1 MSIKIYFGYKSLSKP
16 LGGANSFLRALNNLI
31 LKSNE
36 FEIVDN
42 IEKVPDIIL
51 LNQLN
56 KGGGTEQKYKIQDIL
71 NIKSLYPNCKIVTR
85 AVNLKSHSH
94 GLGVR
99 SFFKN
104 YNEDKNTIKLLN
116 MSDFVI
122 FQSNYQLNFFR
133 EKGFCSPLFKVI
145 HNGADDK
152 FLQIRRIKNNIY
164 KDINLISSTASP
176 RATKKH
182 DLILELSKIKNIKI
196 VHFGRWPDNL
206 SSNNIK
212 LMGVCNHEDICRA
225 LANSHG
231 FVHTA
236 IKDPCPNS
244 IFEALASGLPV
255 LYNDSLGSSKEIVK
269 DYGLPLDFS
278 NLKHSISS
286 FVKDYDKITAK
297 LKKKREIFSINF
309 SGQKYLDLFRL
320 LKD

>member
-31 LKSNE
+31 LKSND

-99 SFFKN
+99 TFFKN

-133 EKGFCSPLFKVI
+133 KKGFCSPFFKVI

-152 FLQIRRIKNNIY
+152 FLRITRAKKKIYNNI
-164 KDINLISSTASP
+164 KLISSTASP
-176 RATKKH
+176 RVTKKH
-182 DLILELSKIKNIKI
+182 DLILELSKIKNIEI
-196 VHFGRWPDNL
+196 THFGSWPKL
-206 SSNNIK
+206 PSNNIK
-212 LMGVCNHEDICRA
+212 LMGVCTHEEICKA
-225 LANSHG
+225 LAFSHG

-244 IFEALASGLPV
+244 VFEALASGLPV
-255 LYNDSLGSSKEIVK
+255 LYNDSIGSSKEIVQE
-269 DYGLPLDFS
+269 YGLPLDFN
-278 NLKHSISS
+278 NLRLSISN
-286 FVKDYDKITAK
+286 FIENYDKLSSK
-297 LKKKREIFSINF
+297 LQSKRKNFSINL
-309 SGQKYLDLFRL
+309 SGQKYLDLFRS
-320 LKD
+320 LKG